1 MTVRDVVR
9 GTVERLLSIA
19 PRRTSPG
26 DRLILAYHNVV
37 PAGSPA
43 CGDRSLHLPVD
54 RFEAQLQC
62 LRAEADV
69 VPLEALLHA
78 GSARARLVAITFDD
92 AYASALALGVAAC
105 VSRNMPCTVFVAPAL
120 LGRVPTWD
128 TMAQQGQWSE
138 SDRHRFLWEQR
149 GLGAPAPAGA
159 TANDAGATTERLRIA
174 TEAELLAACG
184 QRGVTVGNH
193 TMHHANLGALSTA
206 EAAAELTEAG
216 EWLRVRFPA
225 AAPVVAYPYGI
236 APRDRAA
243 AVPPAGLTH
252 GLEVSGGW
260 WRAAQAVAPLAVPR
274 WNVPAGL
281 SVPGFVVRVRGWFA
295 GV

>member
-1 MTVRDVVR
+1 MTLRDVVR
-9 GTVERLLSIA
+9 DGVERTLSVA

-37 PAGSPA
+37 PAGSPG

-62 LRAEADV
+62 LREETDV
-69 VPLEALLHA
+69 VALDELLRA
-78 GSARARLVAITFDD
+78 GHSRARLAAITFDD

-120 LGRVPTWD
+120 LGQVPTWD

-149 GLGAPAPAGA
+149 GLGAPALG
-159 TANDAGATTERLRIA
+159 DATTDNLRIA
-174 TEAELLAACG
+174 TEPELLAACG

-216 EWLRVRFPA
+216 EWLRARFPA

-236 APRDRAA
+236 APSDCGA

-252 GLEVSGGW
+252 GLEVTGGW
-260 WRAAQAVAPLAVPR
+260 WRAGHPVAPLSVPR

-281 SVPGFVVRVRGWFA
+281 SVRGFRVRVRGWFA
-295 GV
+295 DA